1 MHDKAPG
8 ITHDSA
14 AIISVRDVQFRLK
27 VRANINALFFA
38 SASSASLSS
47 VRSLHGKKGSL
58 ESNET
63 LTDSPV
69 INMSLR

>member
-27 VRANINALFFA
+27 VRANINALCA